1 MPSYHRLGNLPA
13 KRHTQFR
20 KPDGSL
26 YHEEIFG
33 TEAFSGIYSTLY
45 HLHAPTQVS
54 KIRKLTDLT
63 ISEWHPDSHRH
74 HHIRT
79 KNLGLS
85 KDPIEARQAL
95 FYNED
100 VYISSARA
108 TESMP
113 WFFRNAQGD
122 ELFFV
127 HEGKGVLESIFGD
140 LPFHEND
147 FIIVPRGTTYRVKL
161 DSKESRFLI
170 TESAGPL
177 EVPRRYR
184 NDYGQLVEL
193 APYSDRDFR
202 LPQKLVTHEQSGEF
216 EVRMKIENSLVA
228 YYFDFH
234 PLDVVGWDGYLY
246 PWIFNVNDFE
256 PLTGRIHQP
265 PPIHQTF
272 EAPGFDVLSFV
283 PRKLDY
289 HPQAIPVPYNHS
301 NIDSDEILYY
311 VSGDFGSRRGIE
323 QGSFTL
329 HRRGV
334 HHGPQPGAIEASLGK
349 DSTNEL
355 AIMIETK
362 KPLKVTSIAE
372 KFDDPNYPF
381 SWVPMVK
388 K

>member
-1 MPSYHRLGNLPA
+1 M
-13 KRHTQFR
+13 
-20 KPDGSL
+20 

-33 TEAFSGIYSTLY
+33 TEAFSGVYSTLY
-45 HLHAPTQVS
+45 HEHAPTGVAQI
-54 KIRKLTDLT
+54 KKLRELNV
-63 ISEWHPDSHRH
+63 SEWRPDTHRH

-79 KNLGLS
+79 KNLESADDVVEG
-85 KDPIEARQAL
+85 RQPL
-95 FYNED
+95 FYNND
-100 VYISSARA
+100 VFISSVRPNG
-108 TESMP
+108 SMDS
-113 WFFRNAQGD
+113 FFRNAQGD
-122 ELFFV
+122 ELYFV
-127 HEGKGVLESIFGD
+127 HEGKGTLESVFGL
-140 LPFHEND
+140 LPFHEGD
-147 FIIVPRGTTYRVKL
+147 FIIVPRGTTYRIAL

-170 TESAGPL
+170 VESAGPI

-202 LPQKLVTHEQSGEF
+202 HPEKLVTHSETGEH
-216 EVRMKIENSLVA
+216 EVLMKVDNALMSYIFN
-228 YYFDFH
+228 FH
-234 PLDVVGWDGYLY
+234 PLDTVGWDGYLY
-246 PWIFNVNDFE
+246 PWIFNINDFE
-256 PLTGRIHQP
+256 PLTGRVHQP

-289 HPQAIPVPYNHS
+289 HPLAIPVPYNHS

-323 QGSFTL
+323 IGSYTL

-355 AIMIETK
+355 AIMVETK
-362 KPLKVTSIAE
+362 RPLRVTNNAE
-372 KFDDPNYPF
+372 RLDDPNYPF
-381 SWVPMVK
+381 SWMPPIK
-388 K
+388 N

>member
-1 MPSYHRLGNLPA
+1 MPSYHRLGSLPT

-26 YHEEIFG
+26 YSEEIFG

-45 HLHAPTQVS
+45 HANPPTRVS
-54 KIRKLTDLT
+54 QIKKLADLAIT
-63 ISEWHPDSHRH
+63 EWRPETHRH
-74 HHIRT
+74 HHVRT
-79 KNLGLS
+79 KTLDVS
-85 KDPIEARQAL
+85 KDPIEARYPL
-95 FYNED
+95 FYNQD
-100 VYISSARA
+100 VFISSVRA
-108 TESMP
+108 SESMP

-122 ELFFV
+122 ELYFV
-127 HEGKGVLESIFGD
+127 HEGKGTLESIFGL
-140 LPFHEND
+140 LPFHEGD
-147 FIIVPRGTTYRVKL
+147 FIIVPRGTTYRINL
-161 DSKESRFLI
+161 DSKNSRFLL

-202 LPQKLVTHEQSGEF
+202 LPQKLVTHNESGEF
-216 EVRMKIENSLVA
+216 EVRMKIDNALVS
-228 YYFDFH
+228 YFFDFH

-289 HPQAIPVPYNHS
+289 HPKAIPVPYNHS

-362 KPLKVTSIAE
+362 KPLKVTSLAE
-372 KFDDPNYPF
+372 KLDDPSYPF
-381 SWVPMVK
+381 SWMPAAK

>member
-1 MPSYHRLGNLPA
+1 MPSYHHLGNLPA

-26 YHEEIFG
+26 YSEEIFG

-45 HLHAPTQVS
+45 HANPPTRVS
-54 KIRKLTDLT
+54 HIKKLTDLAIT
-63 ISEWHPDSHRH
+63 EWHPESHRH
-74 HHIRT
+74 HHVRT
-79 KNLGLS
+79 KNLDVA
-85 KDPIEARQAL
+85 KDPIEARYPL
-95 FYNED
+95 FYNQD
-100 VYISSARA
+100 VFISSVRA
-108 TESMP
+108 LGSMP

-122 ELFFV
+122 ELYFV
-127 HEGKGVLESIFGD
+127 HEGKGTLESIFGL
-140 LPFHEND
+140 LPFHEGD
-147 FIIVPRGTTYRVKL
+147 FIIVPRGTTYRINL
-161 DSKESRFLI
+161 DSKDSRFLL
-170 TESAGPL
+170 TESAGPI

-184 NDYGQLVEL
+184 NNYGQLVEL

-202 LPQKLVTHEQSGEF
+202 LPQKLVTHNESGEF
-216 EVRMKIENSLVA
+216 EVRMKIDNSLVS
-228 YYFDFH
+228 YFFDFH
-234 PLDVVGWDGYLY
+234 PLDVIGWDGYLY

-362 KPLKVTSIAE
+362 KPLKVTSLAE
-372 KFDDPNYPF
+372 KLDDPSYPF
-381 SWVPMVK
+381 SWLPAAK

>member
-1 MPSYHRLGNLPA
+1 MPSYYRLGELPA

-45 HLHAPTQVS
+45 HHHPPTRVS
-54 KIRKLTDLT
+54 AIKKLKGLA
-63 ISEWHPDSHRH
+63 IGEWQPESHRH

-79 KNLGLS
+79 KGLEPAN
-85 KDPIEARQAL
+85 DPVEGRMPL
-95 FYNED
+95 LYNGD
-100 VYISSARA
+100 VFISSVRP
-108 TESMP
+108 THSMDS
-113 WFFRNAQGD
+113 FFRNAQGD
-122 ELFFV
+122 ELYFV
-127 HEGKGVLESIFGD
+127 HEGKGMLESVFGL
-140 LPFHEND
+140 LPFREGD
-147 FIIVPRGTTYRVKL
+147 YMIVPRGTTYRIRL
-161 DSKESRFLI
+161 DSKENRFLV

-202 LPQKLVTHEQSGEF
+202 LPEKLVTHKESGDY
-216 EVRMKIENSLVA
+216 EVRMKIDNALMS
-228 YYFDFH
+228 YMFDYH

-256 PLTGRIHQP
+256 PLTGRVHQP

-323 QGSFTL
+323 IGSFTL
-329 HRRGV
+329 HRRGI

-355 AIMIETK
+355 AIMIETR
-362 KPLKVTSIAE
+362 KPLRVTTIAE
-372 KFDDPNYPF
+372 KLDDPNYPY
-381 SWVPMVK
+381 SWLTPVK